1 MSEEIR
7 LMFSDISERY
17 DVGNDV
23 LSFGTH
29 RLWKNYMV
37 RRARAPRSGR
47 VLDLATGTGDIA
59 LLFSDAVGADGEV
72 TGVDFCPDM
81 IELARRRPKNRR
93 DNLRFEVG
101 DAMNLRF
108 ADNSYDICSIS
119 FGIRN
124 VDDPVAALAE
134 MRRVVKPG
142 GRVVVLEFGQPR
154 GLFGTLY
161 RFYSETILPII
172 GGIVSGNRAAY
183 SYLNKTSASFPCR
196 EGFIDLMHRAGFE
209 RASWKGLFGGIA
221 FLYIGEV
228 E

>member
-1 MSEEIR
+1 MSDQVR
-7 LMFSDISERY
+7 LMFSDISESY
-17 DVGNDV
+17 DIGNDV

-29 RLWKNYMV
+29 RLWKRAMV
-37 RRARAPRSGR
+37 RRAGAPRGGR

-59 LLFSDAVGADGEV
+59 LLFSDAVGAEGKV
-72 TGVDFCPDM
+72 TGVDFCAEM
-81 IELARRRPKNRR
+81 IDLARKRPKNHRA
-93 DNLRFEVG
+93 NMSFEVG

-108 ADNSYDICSIS
+108 ADDSYDVCSIS

-124 VDDPVAALAE
+124 VDDPVKALAE

-154 GLFGTLY
+154 GLFGSLY
-161 RFYSETILPII
+161 RFYSNTILPII
-172 GGIVSGNRAAY
+172 GGVVSGNRQAY
-183 SYLNKTSASFPCR
+183 SYLNRTAANFPCR
-196 EGFIDLMHRAGFE
+196 DQFIDLMKRAGF
-209 RASWKGLFGGIA
+209 RTATWRGLFGGIA

>member
-1 MSEEIR
+1 
-7 LMFSDISERY
+7 MFSDISERY

-23 LSFGTH
+23 LSFGAH
-29 RLWKNYMV
+29 RLWKSYMV
-37 RRARAPRSGR
+37 RQARAPRGGR

-59 LLFSDAVGADGEV
+59 LLFSDAVGAEGEV
-72 TGVDFCPDM
+72 VGVDFSPGM
-81 IELARRRPKNRR
+81 IEQANKRPKNRR
-93 DNLRFEVG
+93 PNLRFEVG

-108 ADNSYDICSIS
+108 GTDSFDICSIS

-124 VDDPVAALAE
+124 VDDPVQALAE

-154 GLFGTLY
+154 GLFGQLY
-161 RFYSETILPII
+161 RFYSETILPVI
-172 GGIVSGNRAAY
+172 GGVVSGNREAY
-183 SYLNKTSASFPCR
+183 SYLNRTAAAFPCR
-196 EGFIDLMHRAGFE
+196 EDFTDLMRRAGF
-209 RASWKGLFGGIA
+209 RKASWKGLFGGIA